1 MNQFNNYKEQLKK
14 CSETWSIA
22 NDFDYI
28 LNNIWCTYSFE
39 KGEKKWREIKSKIPE
54 QFRLNI
60 DIEMG
65 HVMLGHGIHQAR
77 QAVKSEMEKYIDY
90 LLVANKIDIS

>member
-1 MNQFNNYKEQLKK
+1 MNQFNDYEEQLKK
-14 CSETWSIA
+14 CSKAWSIA

-39 KGEKKWREIKSKIPE
+39 KGRKRWRQIKTQIPE
-54 QFRLNI
+54 PFRLSI

-65 HVMLGHGIHQAR
+65 HVWCGHGIEQAR
-77 QAVKSEMEKYIDY
+77 QAVKSEMEKYIEH
-90 LLVANKIDIS
+90 LLETLF